1 MDWAETLRSQ
11 ISILAGQYAEKYDI
25 SHLVTPS
32 GVVIFKEDLDNGLN
46 GNFIE
51 ASYKTILND
60 ENWKKRLQKP
70 HPHFESDSNIR
81 ELDSCTSSD
90 ALLMNIFCFPDVI
103 EERLLGKLLGITGF
117 QQPEFGY
124 EPGVMKNG
132 SRDKTEIDMKIGKVI
147 FESKLTENNFT
158 DKEKHVVE
166 RYDNFHKVFNSADLF
181 QDESNY
187 KNYQLIRN
195 VLAAFENG
203 FSFYLLCDARRPD
216 LVREFYF
223 TVRCV
228 RDQNLRSRCCI
239 IFWQEIADSVNLNL
253 RFFLK
258 EKYGL

>member
-1 MDWAETLRSQ
+1 MEWAETLRNQ
-11 ISILAGQYAEKYDI
+11 ISILAKQYAEKYNL
-25 SHLVTPS
+25 SHLVTSS
-32 GVVIFKEDLDNGLN
+32 GVVIFKEDLDSGLN

-51 ASYKTILND
+51 ASYKTILNNGD
-60 ENWKKRLQKP
+60 WKKRLQKP
-70 HPHFESDSNIR
+70 HPHFENDSNVR
-81 ELDSCTSSD
+81 ELDSCNSSD
-90 ALLMNIFCFPDVI
+90 ALLMNVFCFPNFI
-103 EERLLGKLLGITGF
+103 EEKLLGKLLGIANF

-132 SRDKTEIDMKIGKVI
+132 SRDKTEIDMRIGKVI
-147 FESKLTENNFT
+147 FESKLTENDFT
-158 DKEKHVVE
+158 DKGKNVVE
-166 RYDNFHKVFNSADLF
+166 CYDNFHEVFKSSELL
-181 QDESNY
+181 QDASTY

-228 RDQNLRSRCCI
+228 RDQNLRSRCGI
-239 IFWQEIADSVNLNL
+239 VFWQEIADSVDPKL
-253 RFFLK
+253 RFFLE